1 MSFGAFEK
9 AIVSPALKIVALH
22 WNDVRGARKMPGWS
36 DIRPGAIAGH
46 LPIVWSYK
54 YDRAT
59 DSFTGRLAG
68 ERITAIF
75 GKSLRGVPMTEIY
88 PVDDYPAL
96 FARTKRTVLE
106 PAFMRGHGLVFR
118 HLNRYGTGERI
129 MMPLADDGE
138 NGDGMIG
145 ATEYNSI
152 LEPTRELL
160 AAGEVEEWF
169 ALG

>member
-1 MSFGAFEK
+1 MSFIAFEK
-9 AIVSPALKIVALH
+9 AIISPALKIIALH
-22 WNDVRGARKMPGWS
+22 WNDARGTRTMPGWS
-36 DIRPGAIAGH
+36 DIKPGAIASH

-54 YDRAT
+54 YDRAN
-59 DSFTGRLAG
+59 DSFTSRLAG
-68 ERITAIF
+68 ERMTAIF
-75 GKSLRGVPMTEIY
+75 GRSLRGVPMTDIY
-88 PVDDYPAL
+88 PANEYPAL
-96 FARTKRTVLE
+96 FARTKRAVME

-129 MMPLADDGE
+129 MLPLADDGE

-145 ATEYNSI
+145 ATEYNMVS
-152 LEPTRELL
+152 EPTRELL